1 MLATAFRVGK
11 RGLAR
16 SERIKLRETSRS
28 RTTRTTPVSKYS
40 QRPRTFRPSVTSL
53 QFRHDKT
60 HQLGALAQ
68 HVLPL
73 EPGITLAFDKYLL
86 TLQLKEEDL
95 PSSAKS
101 SKAICDG
108 GAHLALTTALTTA
121 LHEAHGD
128 AAA

>member
-1 MLATAFRVGK
+1 M
-11 RGLAR
+11 
-16 SERIKLRETSRS
+16 
-28 RTTRTTPVSKYS
+28 
-40 QRPRTFRPSVTSL
+40 
-53 QFRHDKT
+53 FRHDKT

>member
-1 MLATAFRVGK
+1 MLATAFRVGREGLHVLKESNYAK
-11 RGLAR
+11 RRDL
-16 SERIKLRETSRS
+16 EQLELRPYLNIASALD
-28 RTTRTTPVSKYS
+28 
-40 QRPRTFRPSVTSL
+40 TFRPSVTSL

>member
-1 MLATAFRVGK
+1 MLGREGLHVLKESNYAK
-11 RGLAR
+11 RRDLEQLELRPYLNIASALAR
-16 SERIKLRETSRS
+16 FVL
-28 RTTRTTPVSKYS
+28 
-40 QRPRTFRPSVTSL
+40 TSL

>member
-1 MLATAFRVGK
+1 MHVLKESNYAK
-11 RGLAR
+11 RRDL
-16 SERIKLRETSRS
+16 EQLELRPYLNIASALD
-28 RTTRTTPVSKYS
+28 
-40 QRPRTFRPSVTSL
+40 TFHPSVTSL

>member
-1 MLATAFRVGK
+1 M
-11 RGLAR
+11 
-16 SERIKLRETSRS
+16 
-28 RTTRTTPVSKYS
+28 
-40 QRPRTFRPSVTSL
+40 

-86 TLQLKEEDL
+86 TLLLKEEDL

>member
-1 MLATAFRVGK
+1 MLGREGLHVLKESNYAK
-11 RGLAR
+11 RRDLEQLELRPYLNIASALAR
-16 SERIKLRETSRS
+16 FVRG
-28 RTTRTTPVSKYS
+28 
-40 QRPRTFRPSVTSL
+40 PSVTSL